1 MISVAMTTYNG
12 EAFVSKQLESI
23 CAQSMP
29 VDEIIICDD
38 GSTDHTVEIIRHY
51 MDKKPNIK
59 LYINEKN
66 LGYRENFKK
75 ALSLCQGDF
84 IFLSDQ
90 DDIWMK
96 DKVSE
101 VIHKMHTNNAIS
113 VLATSFHYI
122 DQNDNYIN
130 KENTTLYYHPVEDEE
145 LKQITFQELLLHNYF
160 QGCCMCMKKHI
171 KELYLQGYSDE
182 IPHDW
187 LINLIAAN
195 ENGMYLWKKPLVLYR
210 IHQHNTIGVETF
222 NKSRLSWLKQE
233 FTLEH
238 RVRDLDDVLLALN
251 ALEKSSFV
259 INRANTKIIKA
270 TNTFVVHL
278 LKCLNEKKAYKAKG
292 EEKDI
297 YKLFRTSKGRLFDF
311 LYTRM

>member
-12 EAFVSKQLESI
+12 EAFVGKQLESI
-23 CAQSMP
+23 CNQSMP

-38 GSTDHTVEIIRHY
+38 GSIDCTVEIIRYY
-51 MDKKPNIK
+51 MDNNPNIK

-75 ALSLCQGDF
+75 ALSLCQGEY

-101 VIHKMHTNNAIS
+101 VIHKMHKNNAIS

-122 DQNDNYIN
+122 DQNDTYIN
-130 KENTTLYYHPVEDEE
+130 KENMTLYYHPVGEEE
-145 LKQITFQELLLHNYF
+145 LKQISFQELLLHNYF

-171 KELYLQGYSDE
+171 KELYLQSYSDR

-187 LINLIAAN
+187 FINLIAAN

-222 NKSRLSWLKQE
+222 KKSRFSWLKQE

-238 RVRDLDDVLLALN
+238 RVRDLHDVLLALN
-251 ALEKSSFV
+251 ALEKSNLV
-259 INRANTKIIKA
+259 MNQANTQII
-270 TNTFVVHL
+270 TSTHSFVVHL
-278 LKCLNEKKAYKAKG
+278 LKCLNEKKIYKAKG
-292 EEKDI
+292 VEKDI

-311 LYTRM
+311 LYTRI